1 MYKLVWEND
10 SDFIYYENAA
20 QANTRKMLEQTVLN
34 EKTLK
39 DINTLNVNLLLL
51 SDSNNVVPYHFHT
64 DMEGITYPTKEVSDN
79 NNENQMDKTA
89 VDWDKYNKNDYGI
102 TLDDL
107 LSAPQAPFDTDLR
120 DMGIVLI
127 AEDTKN
133 DIALYQYSKR
143 NAEDEEYDY
152 DQFGILRMGNLFRLM
167 NGLSNL
173 YIGDILYESPVLF
186 YEDFD
191 LDGENEI
198 MCLVSEKSGSYFI
211 HDGDPNSIRYSY
223 VSWSYDDTSQ
233 DLGKGDDNLVYNSSF
248 MEIIEGNGFL
258 KRPNNT
264 WGSVSYDL
272 LNLNTDF
279 FHYQPKTEDIYPE
292 VLNGIF
298 GFSMNG
304 QKFEIDYTPAESII
318 NAAKREHYIG
328 RQVTWSYEYSQ
339 LYEGMKLKYE
349 NGRIILT
356 YPFALTDYIGHLYDN
371 ERIAYIGRATV
382 ELKYNGGYTDEF
394 WDIGEITIEEIQR

>member
-1 MYKLVWEND
+1 
-10 SDFIYYENAA
+10 
-20 QANTRKMLEQTVLN
+20 
-34 EKTLK
+34 
-39 DINTLNVNLLLL
+39 
-51 SDSNNVVPYHFHT
+51 
-64 DMEGITYPTKEVSDN
+64 
-79 NNENQMDKTA
+79 
-89 VDWDKYNKNDYGI
+89 
-102 TLDDL
+102 
-107 LSAPQAPFDTDLR
+107 
-120 DMGIVLI
+120 
-127 AEDTKN
+127 
-133 DIALYQYSKR
+133 
-143 NAEDEEYDY
+143 
-152 DQFGILRMGNLFRLM
+152 
-167 NGLSNL
+167 
-173 YIGDILYESPVLF
+173 
-186 YEDFD
+186 
-191 LDGENEI
+191 
-198 MCLVSEKSGSYFI
+198 
-211 HDGDPNSIRYSY
+211 
-223 VSWSYDDTSQ
+223 
-233 DLGKGDDNLVYNSSF
+233 